1 MAGSDRLCRKSERHH
16 YILLSHRSS
25 SFGWTA
31 LGTLASLAILL
42 KLLFP
47 DSDLSSVAQLIAP

>member
-1 MAGSDRLCRKSERHH
+1 MAGFDRLSRKSGRHH
-16 YILLSHRSS
+16 SILRSHR
-25 SFGWTA
+25 FLPLGWIA

-42 KLLFP
+42 RLLFP